1 MTIANTPP
9 GKEVQLDADIRLL
22 GRVLGEVVAEQAG
35 AEVFELVERVRRLAV
50 GVYRDGDDDT
60 ELAALLDGLDVEQA
74 LHVIRAFSYFSLL
87 ANVAE
92 DVQSERR
99 WRAHRLAGSGPQ
111 PGSLAAGL
119 DRLAAAGVAAPAV
132 DGMLRRLEVS
142 PVLTAHPTEVG
153 RKTVLDTRREI
164 AALLVQRDRTQ
175 LSDDEMAQW
184 YDNVHVQVLTLWQTA
199 ILRLSRLR
207 VRDEIN
213 EALRYYDLTL
223 FDAITQVHR
232 DAERDVGARW
242 PELAG
247 IRLPP
252 FVRMGSWIGGDRDGN
267 PFVTAD
273 VVTTAL
279 RANASAALR
288 RHLDGI
294 AHLAVELSMSS
305 RLVTPTAE
313 LEALA
318 ERAND
323 TSPFRADEPY
333 RRALRGIHGRMAA
346 TAEHLLGE
354 PLVSPLAPTTERYT
368 STVELLDDLA
378 TVDASLRSHG
388 SAPLAARLVQP
399 VARGVE
405 LFGFHLCGLDLR
417 QNSRVHEPVVA
428 DLLAHA
434 GICADYGALDEE
446 RRLDVLR
453 AAVRDPRRLRVPG
466 AAYAAQT
473 MEELAILDAAAD
485 GAGRFGAAAV
495 PHMVI
500 STCDSVSD
508 VFEALV
514 LAKEAGLAVDIVPLF
529 ETIGDL
535 EAAGAILDRL
545 LGDADYGAWLAGR
558 GGVQEVM
565 IGYSDSTKDGGYL
578 TACWALYRAQEHLV
592 EVARRHGVRLRL
604 FHGRGGTVGRGGG
617 PSHDAILAQPP
628 GSVDGA
634 LRVTEQGENVA
645 AKFSSPHLARRNLD
659 TMVAA
664 VLEASFPLAG
674 EPDPV
679 LAAHHHDTIAALSAI
694 AFESY
699 RELVYGTADFVAF
712 FRATTPVAELARLNI
727 GSRPASRTASTRIED
742 LRAIPWV
749 FSWSQTRIMLPG
761 WYGAGTAFERW
772 VGGDAR
778 READLRSMYD
788 RWPFFRSVISNMA
801 MVLAKTD
808 LALAARYTD
817 LAEDVPAATAIFE
830 RIRDEHAT
838 TRGWVARITG
848 TSELLADNP
857 ALARSIRNRFPYL
870 VPLHHLQVAMLR
882 RRRAGDDDELIARA
896 IQLTL
901 NGLATGLRNSG

>member
-1 MTIANTPP
+1 
-9 GKEVQLDADIRLL
+9 
-22 GRVLGEVVAEQAG
+22 
-35 AEVFELVERVRRLAV
+35 
-50 GVYRDGDDDT
+50 
-60 ELAALLDGLDVEQA
+60 
-74 LHVIRAFSYFSLL
+74 
-87 ANVAE
+87 
-92 DVQSERR
+92 
-99 WRAHRLAGSGPQ
+99 
-111 PGSLAAGL
+111 
-119 DRLAAAGVAAPAV
+119 
-132 DGMLRRLEVS
+132 VS

-153 RKTVLDTRREI
+153 RKTVHDTRREI
-164 AALLVQRDRTQ
+164 ANLLVQRDRTD
-175 LSDDEMAQW
+175 LGDDELAEW
-184 YDNVHVQVLTLWQTA
+184 YEHVHVQVLTLWQTA

-207 VRDEIN
+207 VRDEIH

-223 FDAITQVHR
+223 FDAVAQVHR
-232 DAERDVGARW
+232 DAEREVGARW
-242 PELAG
+242 PQLAG

-252 FVRMGSWIGGDRDGN
+252 FLRMGSWIGGDRDGN
-267 PFVTAD
+267 PFVTAE
-273 VVTTAL
+273 VVSTAL

-288 RHLDGI
+288 HHLDGV

-305 RLVTPTAE
+305 RLVTPTPE

-318 ERAND
+318 DRAGD

-333 RRALRGIHGRMAA
+333 RRALRGIHGRLAA
-346 TAEHLLGE
+346 TAAHLLGDALTT
-354 PLVSPLAPTTERYT
+354 PLTAAANTERYT
-368 STVELLDDLA
+368 TTAELLDDLA

-388 SAPLAARLVQP
+388 STALAARLVEP

-434 GICADYGALDEE
+434 GVCSDYAGLDEE
-446 RRLDVLR
+446 GRLDVLH
-453 AAVRDPRRLRVPG
+453 AALRDPRRLRVPG
-466 AAYAAQT
+466 AAYTAQT
-473 MEELAILDAAAD
+473 NDEMAILDAAAD
-485 GAGRFGAAAV
+485 GARRLGPAAV

-535 EAAGAILDRL
+535 DAAGTIIDRL
-545 LGDADYGAWLAGR
+545 LGDARYQQWLSGR
-558 GGVQEVM
+558 GHVQEVM

-578 TACWALYRAQEHLV
+578 AACWALYRAQERLV
-592 EVARRHGVRLRL
+592 GVAARHGVRLRL

-628 GSVDGA
+628 GSVDAA

-645 AKFSSPHLARRNLD
+645 AKFSTPHLARRNLD

-664 VLEASFPLAG
+664 VLEASLAPAG
-674 EPDPV
+674 EADAAT
-679 LAAHHHDTIAALSAI
+679 AAHRHRTMAELSAT
-694 AFESY
+694 AFEAY
-699 RELVYGTADFVAF
+699 RALVYDTPAFVDF
-712 FRATTPVAELARLNI
+712 FRAATPVTELAQLNI
-727 GSRPASRTASTRIED
+727 GSRPASRTASARIED

-761 WYGAGTAFERW
+761 WYGAATAFERW
-772 VGGDAR
+772 AGDDPDRAA
-778 READLRSMYD
+778 ELRSMYAH
-788 RWPFFRSVISNMA
+788 WPFFRSVISNMA

-808 LALAARYTD
+808 LALAGRYAD
-817 LAEDVPAATAIFE
+817 LAGDVEGAAEIFD
-830 RIRDEHAT
+830 RIRAEHAGA
-838 TRGWVARITG
+838 RRWVGRITG
-848 TSELLADNP
+848 ADELLADNP

-882 RRRAGDDDELIARA
+882 RRRAGDDDELVARA